1 MIIHDSYVDDVIH
14 SCETVSEACEK
25 VTDTSKILKVG
36 GFQIKQWVVSGD
48 HDKMK
53 DGKVVDAEMEK
64 VLGMRWEP
72 KKDQFISKVSLT
84 SLRNTRKFILSLT

>member
-14 SCETVSEACEK
+14 SCETVSEACK
-25 VTDTSKILKVG
+25 KITDTSKILKVG

-48 HDKMK
+48 HDKRK

-72 KKDQFISKVSLT
+72 KKDQFISKVRLT